1 MPTTRET
8 GRSIA
13 HMTHHV
19 MNQMGHEGPN
29 TIGVDPSKLS
39 QAVKPLIPDFMPM
52 GTSGIVDIARWPWAA
67 RATCNEYAR
76 DVATR
81 HARRRWNGHAEK
93 QHCHDGRSWA
103 VRHDH
108 MGGMLAVFKVRENM
122 TSYADPGWY
131 EAPPGTVAQLATQQ
145 ELQRDGIAVAAP
157 ASQPGATV
165 NKLGTNHKNMP
176 GMKH

>member
-1 MPTTRET
+1 MNMP
-8 GRSIA
+8 GMSHHGMHGAGGMAMPKNSIA
-13 HMTHHV
+13 M
-19 MNQMGHEGPN
+19 MGGPGPYG
-29 TIGVDPSKLS
+29 TID
-39 QAVKPLIPDFMPM
+39 
-52 GTSGIVDIARWPWAA
+52 
-67 RATCNEYAR
+67 
-76 DVATR
+76 
-81 HARRRWNGHAEK
+81 
-93 QHCHDGRSWA
+93 
-103 VRHDH
+103 

>member
-1 MPTTRET
+1 MNMP
-8 GRSIA
+8 GMS
-13 HMTHHV
+13 HHG
-19 MNQMGHEGPN
+19 MHGAGGMAMPKNSTAMMGGPGPYG
-29 TIGVDPSKLS
+29 TID
-39 QAVKPLIPDFMPM
+39 
-52 GTSGIVDIARWPWAA
+52 
-67 RATCNEYAR
+67 
-76 DVATR
+76 
-81 HARRRWNGHAEK
+81 
-93 QHCHDGRSWA
+93 
-103 VRHDH
+103 

-145 ELQRDGIAVAAP
+145 ELQRDGIAVAAH